1 MDKFVGKWEQ
11 TATENMENYLKA
23 TDVSETGVMKTMELL
38 GSGLH
43 ETIEVS
49 GNDVTI
55 TESGNTSTNQQ
66 VKKGTLG
73 KEVDFTYRSGQTC
86 KLSFTLEGGDLVET
100 TKGTHATRVVRQVE
114 GSTMTHVLTA
124 GGVTATRTFKKA

>member
-1 MDKFVGKWEQ
+1 MGTDRYGEGGKL
-11 TATENMENYLKA
+11 YLKA
-23 TDVSETGVMKTMELL
+23 SGVSENGIKKTMELL
-38 GSGLH
+38 SSGLH
-43 ETIEVS
+43 ETIEFS

-55 TESGNTSTNQQ
+55 TERGTISTDQQ
-66 VKKGTLG
+66 IKKGTLG
-73 KEVDFTYRSGQTC
+73 QEVDFTYHSGQTC